1 MRAGGGGR
9 KTAGGSLHVPQ
20 PPDNRGAALYIRET
34 NPEVAMLNEPV
45 SGRPLTRSLDR
56 GAA

>member
-1 MRAGGGGR
+1 MRPDGR
-9 KTAGGSLHVPQ
+9 GAAHLPSG
-20 PPDNRGAALYIRET
+20 PDNRGTALYIRET

-45 SGRPLTRSLDR
+45 SGRPPTRSLDR